1 MLVGYAKSGTI
12 EQEGGLEDQLREL
25 TALGCGKIFQEQI
38 SSVGRRKALE
48 EALEFTSHGDTLV
61 VTRLDRLARS
71 IVHLG
76 EIVQYIRRKGVDLR
90 ILDLAIDT
98 STATGEL
105 ALKIMGAVAQFER
118 LIMLERQLEGIAKAK
133 AEGKYKGRK
142 PTARAKTDQVK
153 ALKSKGATLS
163 GIARQL
169 GIGKTSVHR
178 ILTSE

>member
-12 EQEGGLEDQLREL
+12 EQEGGLDDQLREL
-25 TALGCGKIFQEQI
+25 TALGCGKIFQEQV

-61 VTRLDRLARS
+61 VMRLDRLARS

-76 EIVQYIRRKGVDLR
+76 EIVQYIRSKGVDLR
-90 ILDLAIDT
+90 IVDLAIDT
-98 STATGEL
+98 STAMGEF

-118 LIMLERQLEGIAKAK
+118 LLMLERQLEGIAKAK

-153 ALKSKGATLS
+153 ALKSKGVGLS

-178 ILTSE
+178 ILTS